1 MRFRILLLVPV
12 FLLLSSWG
20 FYSHRTINNT
30 AIYALPEPL
39 IHFYKSNADY
49 LTEHS
54 VDADKRRHMVPEE
67 APRHYLDVDYY
78 EQALPLDTIPHYWNQ
93 AIQCFSEDT
102 ITAYGI
108 GPWHLEKQVYFL
120 QKAFSEK
127 DIPRILKLSADVGHY
142 TGDLHVPLH
151 TTLNYNGQLTG
162 QKGIHAFWE
171 SRLPE
176 LFAEEYDYFVG
187 KAEYLPNINTA
198 IWTAFEA
205 SVAARDSVLGFEKQL
220 DSTFKGEK
228 YAFEDRGK
236 GLVKTYSKAY
246 SKAYHEML
254 SGQVERRM
262 QAAIKLLADLW
273 YTAWVNAGSPDLGV
287 EPNSIGMAADSISSK
302 ALDKEEYQQR

>member
-1 MRFRILLLVPV
+1 MRLRILLFIPF
-12 FLLLSSWG
+12 FLLLTAWG
-20 FYSHRTINNT
+20 FFGHRTINNT

-39 IHFYKSNADY
+39 IHFYKAHANY

-54 VDADKRRHMVPEE
+54 VDADKRRHMVEE
-67 APRHYLDVDYY
+67 EPVRHYLDADYY

-102 ITAYGI
+102 IKAYGI

-127 DIPRILKLSADVGHY
+127 DIARILKLSADVGHY
-142 TGDLHVPLH
+142 TADLHVPLH
-151 TTLNYNGQLTG
+151 TSLNYNGQLTN
-162 QKGIHAFWE
+162 QVGIHAFWE

-176 LFAEEYDYFVG
+176 LFAEDYSFFVG
-187 KAEYLPNINTA
+187 KAEYIPNINKA

-205 SVAARDSVLGFEKQL
+205 SVAARDSVLRFEKQL

-273 YTAWVNAGSPDLGV
+273 YTAWVNAGSPDLG
-287 EPNSIGMAADSISSK
+287 EAPKLAPPDSSELVSPK
-302 ALDKEEYQQR
+302 LGDHD